1 MIERL
6 QAESNQVVA
15 TDMAKFNLFRLSC
28 MLDDMD
34 GAKFNKVLVSVVCD
48 YIYQRSNER
57 TLLSQCLDYVVR
69 ELGIAT
75 TGQHLKNV
83 LSKVEYVRTES
94 LKNDVLLSLE
104 VGLYDNLCH
113 TSDAN
118 SIEHHARRFL
128 RQETLPENLAEVLV
142 EMIHQ
147 SIYENIQGL
156 AGNNVKALLAEEIK
170 GKFPVETIKVFNRFL
185 EYENRAKDNAI
196 FRLFYKA
203 LEFAIVT
210 SGKGVKDFTANLF
223 KGKVYLLDTN
233 VIFRLMGI
241 DGVQEQAN
249 MEELVTACLHQ
260 GVEFRYTAQTYEEL
274 RRKREQAVAMLK
286 RFNNQASQLVEDT
299 LIGGDVAIQEGFANQ
314 YYRYKKVGVVATP
327 EQYELKLM
335 ADFRRFEDLYK
346 LRAVSRD
353 VQVTKRDVEALSQ
366 DLFEGKKARRVLRYT
381 GSAAQVDAYN
391 ILYVKG
397 ARAFNNTSF
406 SDVKCFYLS
415 TDRMLAEILKA
426 EANEQGVSEVLFP
439 AQAFLLHASLS
450 ANFKEADYITFTKF
464 LKKSVVG
471 QEFTGVEVVRYVNQ
485 VSSFTKDPKAI
496 STLLK
501 AYSDKRY
508 TSARSYDSE
517 LTLPTFSEFA
527 RTEFETQ
534 LDLAHQKAEEAE
546 QERVQQVALSEQA
559 RQEQE
564 LHNQQQ
570 LAAAAHERQVAAT
583 ERDVATETLQSAIL
597 TSTHRHLRNSLR
609 TARLVEASLGMA
621 CAAGGVLIKDRV
633 HTGVLLA
640 GIVIVIGLKLIDL
653 FFSAKMG
660 LMKRF
665 WQWLFLTKV
674 HRSDMYH
681 SVATRTQYE
690 QTATTEFNRFA
701 SNNLWS
707 VKLE

>member
-1 MIERL
+1 
-6 QAESNQVVA
+6 
-15 TDMAKFNLFRLSC
+15 MAKFNLFRLSC
-28 MLDDMD
+28 MLDDTD

-57 TLLSQCLDYVVR
+57 TSLSQCFDYVVH
-69 ELGIAT
+69 EIGIT
-75 TGQHLKNV
+75 TTRQHLKNV
-83 LSKVEYVRTES
+83 LSKVDYVRTES

-104 VGLYDNLCH
+104 VSLYDNLCH

-128 RQETLPENLAEVLV
+128 RREELPEELAEILV

-156 AGNNVKALLAEEIK
+156 AGANVKALLAEEIK
-170 GKFPVETIKVFNRFL
+170 GKFPVENIKVFNRFL

-210 SGKGVKDFTANLF
+210 SGKGVKDFTADLF
-223 KGKVYLLDTN
+223 KGKVYLLDAN

-274 RRKREQAVAMLK
+274 KRKREQAVAMLK
-286 RFNNQASQLVEDT
+286 RFNNQATQLVEDT
-299 LIGGDVAIQEGFANQ
+299 LIGGDLAIQEGFVNQ

-335 ADFRRFEDLYK
+335 ADFRRFEDSYK
-346 LRAVSRD
+346 LRPVTRD
-353 VQVTKRDVEALSQ
+353 VQVTKRDVEGLSQ
-366 DLFEGKKARRVLRYT
+366 ELFEGKKARRVLRYT

-391 ILYVKG
+391 ILYVRG

-415 TDRMLAEILKA
+415 TDRMLAEILKV

-450 ANFKEADYITFTKF
+450 ANVKEADYITFTKF

-471 QEFTGVEVVRYVNQ
+471 QEFTGVEIVRYVNQ
-485 VSSFTKDPKAI
+485 VSSFTTDPKAI

-508 TSARSYDSE
+508 TNARNYEAE

-527 RTEFETQ
+527 RTELETQ
-534 LDLAHQKAEEAE
+534 LEVAQRKAEEAE
-546 QERVQQVALSEQA
+546 QERVLEILRSEQA

-570 LAAAAHERQVAAT
+570 LNLAANERQAATNERDAAT
-583 ERDVATETLQSAIL
+583 ETINSAIL
-597 TSTHRHLRNSLR
+597 ASTHRHLRNSLR
-609 TARLVEASLGMA
+609 TARLVEAILGIA
-621 CAAGGVLIKDRV
+621 CAVGGVLIKDRV

-640 GIVIVIGLKLIDL
+640 GVGIVIGLKLIDL

-665 WQWLFLTKV
+665 WQWLFLAKV
-674 HRSDMYH
+674 RQSDIYH
-681 SVATRTQYE
+681 SAATRAQYE
-690 QTATTEFNRFA
+690 QAATAEFKRVA

>member
-1 MIERL
+1 
-6 QAESNQVVA
+6 
-15 TDMAKFNLFRLSC
+15 MAKFNLFRLSC

-83 LSKVEYVRTES
+83 LSKVDYVRTES

-156 AGNNVKALLAEEIK
+156 AGDNVKALLAEEIK

-299 LIGGDVAIQEGFANQ
+299 IIGGDLAIQEGFANQ

-346 LRAVSRD
+346 LRAVNCD

-450 ANFKEADYITFTKF
+450 ANIKEADYITFTKF

-485 VSSFTKDPKAI
+485 VSGFTKDPKAI

-508 TSARSYDSE
+508 TSARNYDSE

-546 QERVQQVALSEQA
+546 QERARQVELSEQA

-570 LAAAAHERQVAAT
+570 LAAAANERQVAAS
-583 ERDVATETLQSAIL
+583 ERDAATGTLQSAIL
-597 TSTHRHLRNSLR
+597 ASTHRHLRDSLR
-609 TARLVEASLGMA
+609 IARLVEAGFGMA
-621 CAAGGVLIKDRV
+621 CAAGGVLVKDRV

-674 HRSDMYH
+674 RRSDMYH
-681 SVATRTQYE
+681 SAATRAQYE
-690 QTATTEFNRFA
+690 QAAATEFGRVA